1 MTSTEPKV
9 DPRGWYELKDAAIA
23 LDVDKSTVTR
33 AMNSTD
39 RDRSLPFKIRKSNG
53 RRIIQGQSLINYWRL
68 TY

>member
-1 MTSTEPKV
+1 MTTTEPKV
-9 DPRGWYELKDAAIA
+9 NPTALYELKDVADA
-23 LDVDKSTVTR
+23 LQVSKSKVMR

-53 RRIIQGQSLINYWRL
+53 HRVVAGQAIINYWRL